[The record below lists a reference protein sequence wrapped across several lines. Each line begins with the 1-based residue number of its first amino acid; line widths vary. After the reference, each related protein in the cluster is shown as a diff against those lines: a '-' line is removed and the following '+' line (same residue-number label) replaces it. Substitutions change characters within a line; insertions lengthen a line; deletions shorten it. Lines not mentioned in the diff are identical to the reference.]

1 MLEKKVF
8 VELCPKAAVPNPG
21 AAITR
26 MSRFISDLYDLGL
39 ELRGDDFL
47 VSQSLAHALLPDRAP
62 RTGVL
67 AIEEG
72 DELQLGVYFDPDDC
86 EDAFALV
93 EESSHLVCLSWH
105 AARNL
110 PVSPLI
116 LELQAEIDRFLYFC
130 HDSGDLSFSCFE
142 EHGLAA
148 WTDTEERDRYAIARR
163 RAHHYCRSLADRFAP
178 RRDTEGLARELRRFY
193 RASPSSKLTV

>member
-1 MLEKKVF
+1 MLKKQVLG
-8 VELCPKAAVPNPG
+8 ELTPTGEAPDPG

-26 MSRFISDLYDLGL
+26 MSRFISDLYGLGL

-72 DELQLGVYFDPDDC
+72 DELQLGVYLDPGDC
-86 EDAFALV
+86 ENAFALV

-105 AARNL
+105 AARDL

-116 LELQAEIDRFLYFC
+116 LELQSEIDRFLYFC
-130 HDSGDLSFSCFE
+130 HDSGHLSFSCFE

-148 WTDTEERDRYAIARR
+148 WADNEDRDRYEVARR
-163 RAHHYCRSLADRFAP
+163 RAHDYCRSLADRFAP
-178 RRDTEGLARELRRFY
+178 RRDTTGLARELRRFY
-193 RASPSSKLTV
+193 RASPSSKLAA